1 MREMKFNL
9 LSSVS
14 AVALGGLAVASL
26 PQSAF
31 AGPTQQILPGGT
43 CAGFTCSESV
53 TLGSVLTN
61 FNIPTQLSQIN
72 LASNE
77 VLKSVVITEGGSIT
91 SAGSLVNQSP
101 AAATFSFSG
110 GLKLSTK
117 VLGTGI
123 TAATSLA
130 SKTFSN
136 IAGSGGTV
144 QYTSSGGF
152 TKAAFSVPT
161 SLLSGFIGT
170 GDVTATVVGKA
181 NNSLSIN
188 GGNISQQIVTTADPT
203 LSVVY
208 TFSIPAPEPATMAVL
223 GVGLAGLGV
232 VRRRKAST

>member
-1 MREMKFNL
+1 MKFNL

-53 TLGSVLTN
+53 TLGSVQTN

-136 IAGSGGTV
+136 IASGASVHTPLQV
-144 QYTSSGGF
+144 ASPRRHFQF
-152 TKAAFSVPT
+152 QQAF
-161 SLLSGFIGT
+161 
-170 GDVTATVVGKA
+170 
-181 NNSLSIN
+181 
-188 GGNISQQIVTTADPT
+188 
-203 LSVVY
+203 
-208 TFSIPAPEPATMAVL
+208 
-223 GVGLAGLGV
+223 
-232 VRRRKAST
+232 